1 LSPEVLAQLDGVTA
15 GYGGRPAIE
24 EVSFQVRAGE
34 RVGVLGPN
42 GGGKS
47 TLFKVMLGVL
57 PNERGSVQV
66 DSRCGFVPQGD
77 RSRLDY
83 PVSALDVVLMGALG
97 RLPWWRRPGRGERRR
112 AIEALELVG
121 LDSLAQRTFGEL
133 SGGQRQRVLI
143 ARALMQEAR
152 LLLLDEPFSG
162 IDTASSRRV
171 TAVIDQL
178 ADRGHGLMIATHDI
192 DQARAWGLVLC
203 LNRRQVAFGPAGTTL
218 TRPVLEET
226 HGAALVR
233 LPRADAAEGGEAET
247 AVVPPHHHQHDHA

>member
-1 LSPEVLAQLDGVTA
+1 VPSEVLAELEGVRA
-15 GYGGRPAIE
+15 GYGGPPAVE
-24 EVSFQVRAGE
+24 DVSFQVREGE

-57 PNERGSVQV
+57 PAERGRVRVQ
-66 DSRCGFVPQGD
+66 SRCGFVPQSD

-121 LDSLAQRTFGEL
+121 LEALAQRTFGEL

-143 ARALMQEAR
+143 ARALMQEAK
-152 LLLLDEPFSG
+152 LLLLDEPFAG
-162 IDTASSRRV
+162 IDTASSHRV

-178 ADRGHGLMIATHDI
+178 AARGHGLMIATHDI

-203 LNRRQVAFGPAGTTL
+203 LNRRQVAFGPADTTL
-218 TRPVLEET
+218 TPRVLEET

-233 LPRADAAEGGEAET
+233 LPHETEDEGGKVERAL
-247 AVVPPHHHQHDHA
+247 VPPHHHHDHA